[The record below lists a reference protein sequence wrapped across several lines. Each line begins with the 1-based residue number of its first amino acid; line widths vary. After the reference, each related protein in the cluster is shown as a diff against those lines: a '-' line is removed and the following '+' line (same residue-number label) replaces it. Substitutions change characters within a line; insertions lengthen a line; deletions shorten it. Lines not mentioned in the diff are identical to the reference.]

1 MFYRFNYWQ
10 KIILLSVLYFFILL
24 FAYYLFKISLSE
36 NRFLYIFG
44 INLVQGW
51 NLVLTGFLFFQSFK
65 YFRLSKKYYERKKL
79 ETEIFFKATGV
90 GVFRFFLI
98 NSPFRYLNK
107 RVYLKGRSKDY
118 LKTFI
123 EETKQSETSHL
134 ISMICTFSIQIL
146 YLKYECWE
154 HFIWLTIFSIL
165 LNLYPILLQRM
176 NRFNT
181 YNKYPN
187 LIDE

>member
-44 INLVQGW
+44 INLIQGW

-65 YFRLSKKYYERKKL
+65 YFRLSEKFYERKKL
-79 ETEIFFKATGV
+79 ETKIFFKIMGV
-90 GVFRFFLI
+90 GIFRLFLI
-98 NSPFRYLNK
+98 NSPFRYLNN
-107 RVYLKGRSKDY
+107 RVYLRGKSKDY

-134 ISMICTFSIQIL
+134 ISMICTFSVQIL
-146 YLKYECWE
+146 YLKHKCWE
-154 HFIWLTIFSIL
+154 HFICLTVFSIL

-176 NRFNT
+176 NRFKMNS
-181 YNKYPN
+181 KYPE
-187 LIDE
+187 LF